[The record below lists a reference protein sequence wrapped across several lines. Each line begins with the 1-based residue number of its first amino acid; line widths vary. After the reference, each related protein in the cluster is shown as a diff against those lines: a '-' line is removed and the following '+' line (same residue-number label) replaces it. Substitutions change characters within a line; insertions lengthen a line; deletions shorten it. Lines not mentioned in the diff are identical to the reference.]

1 MRSAASLIVL
11 TLVLAAPAHA
21 APIFATSYSML
32 NGETGSFS
40 YWDES
45 YSGAGSTLVDGSP
58 LSGGLGDLTDGVIAS
73 EGWFAAESPA
83 GAGPYVGWTTITPV
97 ITFEFA
103 PGTVIG
109 SMTIYVDDSNGSG
122 GVSTPSGARINGGVI
137 IPLADG
143 ASGDPLSFTFTGL
156 NVSGPLTLELFDGQG
171 PWIFVSEV
179 TFDGE
184 RIVPEPAALVLLG
197 LALGAVA
204 VRRHRRR
211 AKSA

>member
-1 MRSAASLIVL
+1 MRSAALIVL
-11 TLVLAAPAHA
+11 TFVLAAPAHA

-32 NGETGSFS
+32 NGQTGSFN

-45 YSGAGSTLVDGSP
+45 YTGAGSPLVDGSP
-58 LSGGLGDLTDGVIAS
+58 LSGGLGDLTDGVIAAV
-73 EGWFAAESPA
+73 GWFAAESPA
-83 GAGPYVGWTTITPV
+83 GAGPYVGWTSIAPV

-103 PGTVIG
+103 PGTVVG
-109 SMTIYVDDSNGSG
+109 SMTIYVDDSNGDG
-122 GVSTPSGARINGGVI
+122 GVSTPSGARINGGAV

-143 ASGDPLSFTFTGL
+143 ATGAPLSFTFSNL
-156 NVSGPLTLELFDGQG
+156 NVTGPLTLELFDGAG
-171 PWIFVSEV
+171 PWIFLSEV

-204 VRRHRRR
+204 VRRRRRR
-211 AKSA
+211 ARSI